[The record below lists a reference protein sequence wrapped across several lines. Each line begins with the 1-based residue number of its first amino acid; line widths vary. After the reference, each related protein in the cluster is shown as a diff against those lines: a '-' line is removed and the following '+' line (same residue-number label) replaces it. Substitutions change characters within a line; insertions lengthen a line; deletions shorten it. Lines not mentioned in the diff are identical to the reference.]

1 MIPPID
7 SEPLSAAP
15 ENRNRTAELTLL
27 SIAAVWGTTFALL
40 RDSMRV
46 LHPYDVMALRFTIA
60 TLILV
65 ALYWRRIGAMR
76 RLWLWDGVRTGFF
89 LTAGYLTQV
98 IGLQT
103 TPSARSAFI
112 TSTALVFV
120 PFVAYAIQRTRT
132 GLGDA
137 VGVGVAFV
145 GLLVF
150 YAEANFSLRPGDLWM
165 LGCAIAFAIQIVTTN
180 IAGRRSDT
188 VVVTVLQLA
197 FAAVVGWVLV
207 AARGGL
213 AAPVAAIPWTNILYL
228 GVIATAVI
236 LPLQTWALGKTA
248 PVRAGVI
255 YTTEPIFA
263 AVFAAA
269 FFAEGASVREI
280 VGGAIILAAVLVSDL
295 WGSMGAF
302 VRARTRR

>member
-1 MIPPID
+1 V
-7 SEPLSAAP
+7 SAEA
-15 ENRNRTAELTLL
+15 EGKSRAAELTLL
-27 SIAAVWGTTFALL
+27 FIAAVWGTTFALL

-46 LHPYDVMALRFTIA
+46 LHPFDVMALRFTIA

-65 ALYWRRIGAMR
+65 ALYWRRIAAMR
-76 RLWLWDGVRTGFF
+76 RLWLWDGIRTGFF

-103 TPSARSAFI
+103 TASARSAFI

-137 VGVGVAFV
+137 VGVAIAFI

-165 LGCAIAFAIQIVTTN
+165 LGCAIFFAIQIVTTN
-180 IAGRRSDT
+180 IAGRRSD
-188 VVVTVLQLA
+188 VIVVTVIQLA
-197 FAAVVGWVLV
+197 FAALVGWGLV
-207 AARGGL
+207 AVRGGPSAP
-213 AAPVAAIPWTNILYL
+213 AADIPWRDILYL
-228 GVIATAVI
+228 GAIATALI
-236 LPLQTWALGKTA
+236 LPLQTWALGKTH

-269 FFAEGASVREI
+269 FFAEGMNSQEI
-280 VGGAIILAAVLVSDL
+280 VGGAIILAAVLASDL
-295 WGSMGAF
+295 WGRIGTF
-302 VRARTRR
+302 FRAREGR

>member
-1 MIPPID
+1 VSD
-7 SEPLSAAP
+7 AAEKKTRAAEP
-15 ENRNRTAELTLL
+15 TLL
-27 SIAAVWGTTFALL
+27 FIAAIWGTTFALL

-65 ALYWRRIGAMR
+65 ALYWRRIAKMR
-76 RLWLWDGVRTGFF
+76 RLWLWDGARTGFF

-137 VGVGVAFV
+137 VGVGVAFI
-145 GLLVF
+145 GLVVF
-150 YAEANFSLRPGDLWM
+150 YADANFSVRRGDVWM
-165 LGCAIAFAIQIVTTN
+165 LACAVFFAIQIVTTN
-180 IAGRRSDT
+180 IAGHRSDA
-188 VVVTVLQLA
+188 VVVTVVQLA
-197 FAAVVGWVLV
+197 FAAVVGWALV
-207 AARGGL
+207 AARGGP
-213 AAPVAAIPWTNILYL
+213 AAPVAAMPWKDILYL
-228 GVIATAVI
+228 GVVATALI
-236 LPLQTWALGKTA
+236 LPLQTWALGKTH

-269 FFAEGASVREI
+269 FFAEKMSARE
-280 VGGAIILAAVLVSDL
+280 VLGGAIILAAVLTSDL
-295 WGSMGAF
+295 WGRVGLHL
-302 VRARTRR
+302 RARAGR

>member
-1 MIPPID
+1 
-7 SEPLSAAP
+7 
-15 ENRNRTAELTLL
+15 
-27 SIAAVWGTTFALL
+27 
-40 RDSMRV
+40 MRV
-46 LHPYDVMALRFTIA
+46 LHPYDVMALRFTLA

-65 ALYWRRIGAMR
+65 LLYWRRILGMR
-76 RLWLWDGVRTGFF
+76 RLWLWDGLRTGFF

-103 TPSARSAFI
+103 TLSARSAFI

-132 GLGDA
+132 GLGDS
-137 VGVGVAFV
+137 VGVGIAFI

-165 LGCAIAFAIQIVTTN
+165 LACAIFFAIQIVTTT
-180 IAGRRSDT
+180 IASRRSDAI
-188 VVVTVLQLA
+188 VVTVIQLT
-197 FAAVVGWVLV
+197 FAAVVGWILV
-207 AARGGL
+207 AARGGM
-213 AAPVAAIPWTNILYL
+213 AAPVAAVPWNNILYL
-228 GVIATAVI
+228 GAIATALI
-236 LPLQTWALGKTA
+236 LPLQTWALGRTR

-269 FFAEGASVREI
+269 FFAEGISAREI

-295 WGSMGAF
+295 WGRMGAYLRGR
-302 VRARTRR
+302 VGR